1 MALSLTETRRW
12 RQNCSFSEVAP
23 APGTTTPGLTI
34 EEFQAT
40 GPRNPAG
47 LREFL
52 WRLKV
57 LWVVLAAGLAPADA
71 GGGQEPT
78 AILAGPTEAV
88 AAGTEMSLWLHFLNS
103 SAVPLVR
110 AFPPELTGR
119 ISAGGKNFEVVLRG
133 RTALEPAEAPIP
145 PGGFVRHEY
154 TVRLPAAVPEGQAVL
169 EVPGLGAHR
178 VLLDIRPPPPPAKP
192 AEPAPRAGLGGFLRE
207 GLSPKQD
214 FTPAEF
220 FKQQLFG
227 YEPFY
232 FLGGWEAP
240 EVKFQISLRY
250 EILNR
255 EGLLAKKAP
264 FLKGLNVAY
273 TQTSLWDFG
282 QLSSP
287 FLDTSYKPEFFYLW
301 QQVDRGRWAEWLRLD
316 LQAGVQHESNG
327 NPEIES
333 RLLDIGDRVSY
344 YVLDGA
350 DGTRIKTSRSL
361 NILYFRPTF
370 VFGKTNSLQLAVSPR
385 VWAYVGDL
393 NDNPDLP
400 DYRGYADLRLT
411 AGWAKGLQVSATGR
425 LGDDANRGSVQVD
438 LSYPLM
444 KVLSGSF
451 SVYLYAQYFNGYGES
466 LLLYDRRSDALRF
479 GLALYR

>member
-1 MALSLTETRRW
+1 MKEQSGGRQGRIFSDVVPAPQTAPPHSTAGRLRRAIRIRQPVRW
-12 RQNCSFSEVAP
+12 RE
-23 APGTTTPGLTI
+23 I
-34 EEFQAT
+34 
-40 GPRNPAG
+40 
-47 LREFL
+47 L
-52 WRLKV
+52 WRLGT
-57 LWVVLAAGLAPADA
+57 LWALWAAALAPANT
-71 GGGQEPT
+71 GRGQEPT
-78 AILAGPTEAV
+78 AILVGPAEAV
-88 AAGTEMSLWLHFLNS
+88 AAGTEMSLWLHFLNPS
-103 SAVPLVR
+103 TAPSAR
-110 AFPPELTGR
+110 TFPSELAGR
-119 ISAGGKNFEVVLRG
+119 INAGGKSFEIVLRPPLG
-133 RTALEPAEAPIP
+133 VQAGEVPIS
-145 PGGFVRHEY
+145 PGGFVRREY
-154 TVRLPAAVPEGQAVL
+154 TVVLPAALPAGQALL
-169 EVPGLGAHR
+169 EAPALGANR
-178 VLLDIRPPPPPAKP
+178 VALEIRPPPPPATP
-192 AEPAPRAGLGGFLRE
+192 AGPEAKAGLGGFLRE

-214 FTPAEF
+214 FTPMEF
-220 FKQQLFG
+220 FKQHLFG

-255 EGLLAKKAP
+255 EGPLARKAP
-264 FLKGLNVAY
+264 FLKGLNLAY

-301 QQVDRGRWAEWLRLD
+301 QQVDRGRWADWLRLD
-316 LQAGVQHESNG
+316 LQAGLQHESNG

-333 RLLDIGDRVSY
+333 RLLDVGDRVSY
-344 YVLDGA
+344 YVLDGPDA
-350 DGTRIKTSRSL
+350 TRIKTSRSL
-361 NILYFRPTF
+361 NILYFRPTL
-370 VFGKTNSLQLAVSPR
+370 VFGKTNGLQLAVSPR

-425 LGDDANRGSVQVD
+425 LGDDANRGSIQLD

-479 GLALYR
+479 GFALYR